1 MIRQLLRRD
10 PEKIE
15 ALLDAFRWEEI
26 TSDTAAPG
34 YHEKQLYASLLRQIT
49 RYERR
54 RRNTRYLLYGAAA
67 AAIIGV
73 VFFTRLFTGSNPVR
87 QPMQAQKEPQAAPPS
102 QMRYYRNISPDVLP
116 IKVTDGSEV
125 RLYPGSEIRF
135 PASFKGRNSRDF
147 WLKGKAQFT
156 VAKNKALPFNVYSKN
171 LVTTALGTVFIVDEL
186 PGNTRTRIRLLEG
199 KIKITGGEK
208 TIEKP
213 VHLELTPNREIEINP
228 VSLQIVSESKD
239 RQTDFDRGELFR
251 DDGTTLTFKNMAL
264 EKVVQILENNYHLRL
279 QVPADQLTNRFYSG
293 TFKKSDRVYENM
305 IREINYV
312 HKINILI
319 SKQ

>member
-1 MIRQLLRRD
+1 
-10 PEKIE
+10 
-15 ALLDAFRWEEI
+15 
-26 TSDTAAPG
+26 
-34 YHEKQLYASLLRQIT
+34 
-49 RYERR
+49 
-54 RRNTRYLLYGAAA
+54 
-67 AAIIGV
+67 
-73 VFFTRLFTGSNPVR
+73 
-87 QPMQAQKEPQAAPPS
+87 
-102 QMRYYRNISPDVLP
+102 MRYYSNTSKDVLP
-116 IKVTDGSEV
+116 IKAADGSEI

-135 PASFKGRNSRDF
+135 PENFRGRNSRDF

-186 PGNTRTRIRLLEG
+186 SGSTRTRIRLLEG

-208 TIEKP
+208 EIEKP

-239 RQTDFDRGELFR
+239 RQTDFDRGESFR

-279 QVPADQLTNRFYSG
+279 QVPAGQLANRFYSG
-293 TFKKSDRVYENM
+293 SFKKSDRVYEDM
-305 IREINYV
+305 IREINYL
-312 HKINILI
+312 HKINIQI